1 MGGDIATGFVLFK
14 SFKKYQ
20 LEQKIPIFAYR
31 ILLAHTQKK
40 NSTEEI
46 AVGFD
51 SKTLVFSLRVSQPYA
66 FVYLLPGM

>member
-1 MGGDIATGFVLFK
+1 MGGDIAARFVLFK

-31 ILLAHTQKK
+31 ILLAHTQK

-51 SKTLVFSLRVSQPYA
+51 SKNLVFSLRVSQPYA